1 MHFQELQADFQRQ
14 QRVLMNVSMI
24 EERDADESARSRL
37 NGPASTITLHHNLQ
51 QDFVPQVGTSEP
63 AL

>member
-1 MHFQELQADFQRQ
+1 MHLQELQADLQRQ
-14 QRVLMNVSMI
+14 QRVLMNASMI

-37 NGPASTITLHHNLQ
+37 NGPASTTLHQNLQ

>member
-37 NGPASTITLHHNLQ
+37 NGPASTTTLHQNLQ